1 MERPDFA
8 SRNQNNIFVDF
19 SCLLRLYATAR
30 RAASI
35 RSAKTPSACPIL
47 APLVRGHR
55 LLLLTFCSLLVRLQ
69 RDRAGGG
76 NARLGLTLLRD
87 LTGPSATEFECRVDG
102 KLSKYGVSRG
112 NRERSTSSGE
122 RPLLQDVAIS

>member
-1 MERPDFA
+1 MPLAPICNGTSRSEYKIRENTIRLPD
-8 SRNQNNIFVDF
+8 
-19 SCLLRLYATAR
+19 
-30 RAASI
+30 
-35 RSAKTPSACPIL
+35 L